1 MARRKR
7 SIFYYLGQIFVNIF
21 KLIGYIIKGLIKGVH
36 YFFKGIVFAI
46 EWIVNKIKSRTKKET
61 TLESKEE
68 RTENKTNE
76 NVIEKKPEMSIGKI
90 KADPAYEQFKE
101 VKNIKGS
108 FENFEEKRLTSSST
122 IGIILGARGTGKS
135 AIGMK
140 LLENFKAK
148 TGKNIYALGFNSKDL
163 PNWINVVKSI
173 DDVENNSV
181 LLVDESGIEFSSRES
196 MTNKNKLLSNILL
209 ISRHR
214 DLSLALISQ
223 SSANI
228 EINAIRQSDYIIL
241 KPSSLLQKD
250 FERKRIKEMY
260 DEVDKEFEELKD
272 DEGLAYIYSHNY
284 KGFISNPLPSFWNS
298 KVSKAYGNYK

>member
-1 MARRKR
+1 MAKRKK
-7 SIFYYLGQIFVNIF
+7 SIFYYIGQIFVNLF
-21 KLIGYIIKGLIKGVH
+21 KLIKYIIIVIIKGIH
-36 YFFKGIVFAI
+36 YLFKGTVMGI
-46 EWIVNKIKSRTKKET
+46 EWITYEARSKKSKNKIITEKEKNNETPIKKESTLTEGKIKSEP
-61 TLESKEE
+61 
-68 RTENKTNE
+68 
-76 NVIEKKPEMSIGKI
+76 I
-90 KADPAYEQFKE
+90 YEQFKE
-101 VKNIKGS
+101 IKNIKGS
-108 FENFEEKRLTSSST
+108 FEAFEEKILSSNST

-140 LLENFKAK
+140 LLENFKVK
-148 TGKNIYALGFNSKDL
+148 TGKNVYALGFNAKDL
-163 PNWINVVKSI
+163 PNWIKVVKSI
-173 DDVENNSV
+173 DDVENDSV

-228 EINAIRQSDYIIL
+228 EINAIRQADYIIL

-260 DEVDKEFEELKD
+260 EEVEKEFEELK
-272 DEGLAYIYSHNY
+272 ENKGLTYIYSHNY
-284 KGFISNPLPSFWNS
+284 KGFVSNPLPSFWNI
-298 KVSKAYGNYK
+298 KVSKAYNKFKK